1 MTLESKVKELCAAW
15 ASPSPPELLLLLLLF
30 EPDPPELLVLPLL
43 EPDPAALSTPV
54 AVATEEVVVLDPF
67 EPVPELLP
75 PLLDDD
81 DLDVEIEEAELV
93 VWLPDL
99 LPELPDP
106 EDPELFSDPELF
118 DPELFD
124 PDLLLELPAEL
135 LLEPRPEPVEVEP
148 AAVTV
153 TVLYITLVEILWVA
167 HCSWFG

>member
-1 MTLESKVKELCAAW
+1 M
-15 ASPSPPELLLLLLLF
+15 
-30 EPDPPELLVLPLL
+30 
-43 EPDPAALSTPV
+43 
-54 AVATEEVVVLDPF
+54 
-67 EPVPELLP
+67 

-99 LPELPDP
+99 LPELPEP
-106 EDPELFSDPELF
+106 EDPELFS

-153 TVLYITLVEILWVA
+153 TVLYITLVEILWVCATKIRVIKKDERSTLTA